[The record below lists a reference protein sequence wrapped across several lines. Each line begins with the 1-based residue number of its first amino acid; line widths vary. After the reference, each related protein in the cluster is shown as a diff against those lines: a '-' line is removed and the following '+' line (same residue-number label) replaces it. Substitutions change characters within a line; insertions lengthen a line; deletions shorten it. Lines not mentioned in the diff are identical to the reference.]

1 MDVKI
6 LPCHSPF
13 KIEGCFFP
21 EVLFQAFP
29 QKKRKK
35 REMPSLREIRLFFSP
50 IDGDNRFQASV
61 KIVSEQDEKSERFCY
76 SFALTSVGIFGWD
89 GETPSDDEGRKKFEE
104 HLAITGASIL
114 YSGLRTMLQT
124 ITAMGPHPPCILPPI
139 RFVPEMIEKV
149 EEVPFEDRD
158 GTQEK

>member
-13 KIEGCFFP
+13 KIEACFFP
-21 EVLFQAFP
+21 EVAFQAFP
-29 QKKRKK
+29 QKKRIK
-35 REMPSLREIRLFFSP
+35 REMPSLKDIRLFFSP
-50 IDGDNRFQASV
+50 IDQDCRFQASLR
-61 KIVSEQDEKSERFCY
+61 IVSEQDEKSERFCY
-76 SFALTSVGIFGWD
+76 SFALTSVGLFKWD
-89 GETPSDDEGRKKFEE
+89 GETPSDDEERKTFEE

-124 ITAMGPHPPCILPPI
+124 ITAMGPYPPCVLSAI

-149 EEVPFEDRD
+149 KKAPFENPDSP
-158 GTQEK
+158 QKK